1 MKTKLILIIIVA
13 GFCVSLSSQ
22 EISDDIF
29 TIHYE
34 QKSVPKAVIL
44 SALLPGAGQFY
55 VSPKSI
61 TAYIFPAIE
70 IGLLFGYFHFTNK
83 GDNKEKDY
91 EYYATGEIIGYEDD
105 DPINGNPIYRYD
117 RDKFNFVKDDLINEI
132 GNSFYDNYFNLDD
145 ENTQHF
151 YEDIGKYNKY
161 IFGWADWFDI
171 YATDTE
177 GYWTNPNWRPWFESD
192 QGDKWSGNYPTNPE
206 SEHYV
211 GNEEIYDN
219 HSGIYS
225 GMRAKYIKMR
235 NDAEKY
241 YDKAEYF
248 SFGIIFNHI
257 FSALDAVRVTKR
269 YNAEYI
275 SNNNFKIKIAPVFV
289 NNDICPALLVSKGF

>member
-1 MKTKLILIIIVA
+1 MKTKLILIIILA
-13 GFCVSLSSQ
+13 GFCVSLSAQ

-29 TIHYE
+29 KINYE

-55 VSPKSI
+55 VSPKNI
-61 TAYIFPAIE
+61 TAYIFPVIE

-83 GDNKEKDY
+83 GENKEKDY
-91 EYYATGEIIGYEDD
+91 EHYATGEIIGYEDD
-105 DPINGNPIYRYD
+105 DPINGDPIYRYD
-117 RDKFNFVKDDLINEI
+117 RDKFNHAKDDLIEEI

-171 YATDTE
+171 YATDAE
-177 GYWTNPNWRPWFESD
+177 GYWTNPDWRPWLESD
-192 QGDKWSGNYPTNPE
+192 QGDKWSGNEPTNTG
-206 SEHYV
+206 SEYYV
-211 GNEEIYDN
+211 GNEGIYND

-235 NDAEKY
+235 DNAEKY

-248 SFGIIFNHI
+248 SFGIVFNHI

-275 SNNNFKIKIAPVFV
+275 SNNNFRIKIAPVFV
-289 NNDICPALLVSKGF
+289 NNNICPALLVSKGF